1 MVVNARHPHKLLDV
15 KFRSHALHSFTYYFT
30 EAGLLLLF
38 VVTKLVEVFLSYRD
52 REMNQISFLR
62 KPFVRIQ
69 NPVGFA
75 IREVFAVFAKK
86 WASSW
91 TFTRQVLLF
100 TFRNVSR
107 GATSTRAYACRKDVK
122 EDAHVSGLSSS
133 LRQRILPDHS
143 KNGEL
148 RISWSS

>member
-1 MVVNARHPHKLLDV
+1 MVVNACHPHKLLDI
-15 KFRSHALHSFTYYFT
+15 KFCSHALHSVTYHFT

-75 IREVFAVFAKK
+75 IRKAFAVFAKK
-86 WASSW
+86 RTSTW
-91 TFTRQVLLF
+91 TFARQIFF

-107 GATSTRAYACRKDVK
+107 HAASARAYACGKDVK
-122 EDAHVSGLSSS
+122 EDTHVAGLSSS
-133 LRQRILPDHS
+133 LRQRILLDHS
-143 KNGEL
+143 
-148 RISWSS
+148 